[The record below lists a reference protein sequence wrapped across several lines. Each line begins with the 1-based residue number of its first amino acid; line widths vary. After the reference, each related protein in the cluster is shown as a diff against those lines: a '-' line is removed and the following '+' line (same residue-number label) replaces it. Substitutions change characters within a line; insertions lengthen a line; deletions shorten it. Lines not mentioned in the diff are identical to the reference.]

1 MNLEK
6 LYKLYQEAEHG
17 ITTDTRK
24 CGPGMLFFAI
34 KGENFDGNSFAEE
47 ALKKGCIASVV
58 DNEALGELEGMVI
71 VDNVLKTIQQL
82 STFHRRKFNIPVLG
96 LTGSNG
102 KTTTKELIKTVLEN
116 KYKVHATEGNLNN
129 HLGVPLTILSM
140 PNDCEFLVVEMGAN
154 HLGEISELANISE
167 PNFGIITNIGLAHLE
182 GFGSAEGVKK
192 GKTELFDY
200 LRNTKN
206 SDGSNKKVFVNGV
219 YPELLEISDGM
230 DRVIFGTEDEKP
242 KVWFEGEG
250 SKREFVWT
258 EEGYKSDKATIQL
271 EGDYNLENIAAA
283 ISIGRFF
290 GIERLTVKS
299 SISNYIPTNNR
310 SQTIN
315 TESNEIILD
324 AYNANPSS
332 MEKALKSFA
341 IHKKH
346 PRIVILGEMRELGK
360 DSIELHSTIVRLC
373 HELDLDGIFVGEQ
386 FKTVEEHFNT
396 SRFYSS
402 VEDLM

>member
-154 HLGEISELANISE
+154 HLGEISEL
-167 PNFGIITNIGLAHLE
+167 ITCVKQKTQM
-182 GFGSAEGVKK
+182 GVTKK
-192 GKTELFDY
+192 Y
-200 LRNTKN
+200 LLM
-206 SDGSNKKVFVNGV
+206 G
-219 YPELLEISDGM
+219 
-230 DRVIFGTEDEKP
+230 
-242 KVWFEGEG
+242 
-250 SKREFVWT
+250 
-258 EEGYKSDKATIQL
+258 
-271 EGDYNLENIAAA
+271 
-283 ISIGRFF
+283 
-290 GIERLTVKS
+290 
-299 SISNYIPTNNR
+299 YIPN
-310 SQTIN
+310 
-315 TESNEIILD
+315 
-324 AYNANPSS
+324 Y
-332 MEKALKSFA
+332 
-341 IHKKH
+341 
-346 PRIVILGEMRELGK
+346 
-360 DSIELHSTIVRLC
+360 
-373 HELDLDGIFVGEQ
+373 
-386 FKTVEEHFNT
+386 
-396 SRFYSS
+396 
-402 VEDLM
+402 